1 MKQIIDVGLPPLK
14 QPFSWAVKASG
25 QMLFTAHG
33 PVRPD
38 GSIDTGPIEQQ
49 ARLTFTNLR
58 NALQAAGGTLAHVTQ
73 VLIYMTDVADMP
85 AIDAVYREFFEA
97 PYPNRSSMG
106 ISALVVPGMKLVVG
120 KASPDRLA
128 DIALVDGVRR
138 VEPTD
143 WLPDD
148 HR

>member
-1 MKQIIDVGLPPLK
+1 MKQIIDTGLPPLK

-33 PVRPD
+33 PVRAD
-38 GSIDTGPIEQQ
+38 GSIHTGTIEEQ
-49 ARLTFTNLR
+49 ARLSFANLR
-58 NALQAAGGTLAHVTQ
+58 SAVQAAGGTLADVAQ

-106 ISALVVPGMKLVVG
+106 VAALVVPGMKIEIVAYAMV
-120 KASPDRLA
+120 P
-128 DIALVDGVRR
+128 
-138 VEPTD
+138 
-143 WLPDD
+143 
-148 HR
+148 

>member
-1 MKQIIDVGLPPLK
+1 MTVQVVDTGLPALK

-25 QMLFTAHG
+25 ATLFTAHG

-49 ARLTFTNLR
+49 ARLTFQNLR
-58 NALQAAGGTLAHVTQ
+58 NAVQAAGGALADVAQ

-85 AIDAVYREFFEA
+85 AIDAVYREFFSA

-106 ISALVVPGMKLVVG
+106 VAGLVVPGMKIEIVAYAAVP
-120 KASPDRLA
+120 A
-128 DIALVDGVRR
+128 
-138 VEPTD
+138 
-143 WLPDD
+143 
-148 HR
+148 